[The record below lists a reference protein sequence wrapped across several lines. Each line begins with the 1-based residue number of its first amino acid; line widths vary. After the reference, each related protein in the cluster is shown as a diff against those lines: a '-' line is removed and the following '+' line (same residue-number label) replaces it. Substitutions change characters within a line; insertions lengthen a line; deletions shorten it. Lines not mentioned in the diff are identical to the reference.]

1 MENALKNHLIELEN
15 ESLELIREVCFTND
29 FDKIVVLYSIGKDSS
44 VLLHLF
50 KKAFYPFPIPVR
62 FMHIDTGWKFK
73 EMYTFREKISKD
85 INLIVYKNPENL
97 NPFTD
102 GSRYTEIMKT
112 EALKQAIEQYGF
124 KIAFGGA
131 RRDEEKSRSK
141 ERMVSIRDKYHKWNP
156 RNQNPE
162 ISPLWNTYYTEE
174 TELRVFPLS
183 NWTELD
189 IWEYIRQE
197 NINVVDLYFAKERN
211 VVKTPS
217 GMYIAT
223 QDKHKG
229 EKRSVRFRTLGCY
242 PLTGA
247 VESEAKNV
255 DDVIEELKT
264 AKYTERIT
272 RVIDYDT
279 EGSMEKKKK
288 DGYF

>member
-1 MENALKNHLIELEN
+1 MISHLKQLEN
-15 ESLELIREVCFTND
+15 EAIDLIREICSTNDLEKIVCF
-29 FDKIVVLYSIGKDSS
+29 YSIGKDSS
-44 VLLHLF
+44 CLLHLF
-50 KKAFYPFPIPVR
+50 EKAFFPFPIPIR

-73 EMYTFREKISKD
+73 EMYQFRDKIAKK
-85 INLIVYKNPENL
+85 INLIVYKNPANL

-102 GSRYTEIMKT
+102 GSRYTDVMKT
-112 EALKQAIEQYGF
+112 EALKQALALYDF

-131 RRDEEKSRSK
+131 RRDEEKSRAK
-141 ERMVSIRDKYHKWNP
+141 ERMVSVRNEYQKWDP

-162 ISPLWNTYYTEE
+162 ISPLYNTFYTDK
-174 TELRVFPLS
+174 TSLRVFPLS

-189 IWEYIRQE
+189 IWEYIKAE
-197 NINVVDLYFAKERN
+197 NIPVVPLYFAKERR
-211 VVKTPS
+211 VQKMPS

-223 QDKHKG
+223 ENNTG
-229 EKRSVRFRTLGCY
+229 ELKKVRFRTLGCY

-247 VESEAKNV
+247 VKSNAATV
-255 DDVIEELKT
+255 DEIIEELRKT
-264 AKYTERIT
+264 QYTERIT